1 MSFQTLLVHVEPDS
15 TPDPRLALAID
26 LANQLDAK
34 LIGVGAEMYGAA
46 GMGGGMDYGSP
57 EIFALLATT
66 TEENVKRAEAKF
78 HAAAVL
84 VKRGSQW
91 KGAVQY
97 PTAKVVAEARAADLV
112 ITSQTDGK
120 GGSELTVAPP
130 GPLILQAGRPVLVV
144 PPKADHLTIKNIVVA
159 WKEAREAR
167 RVVADALPF
176 LKAAASVVL
185 VEICDSVEADPAT
198 RQHLA
203 EIGDYLSR
211 HGVKASILVVAE
223 TRLNSAAEQLLDI
236 AKQQKADLIVAG
248 AYGHSRFQEWVF
260 GGFTR
265 ALLGQTELAV
275 LFSH

>member
-1 MSFQTLLVHVEPDS
+1 MSFQTLLVHVEPEP

-34 LIGVGAEMYGAA
+34 LIGVGAEMYGTS
-46 GMGGGMDYGSP
+46 GMGGGLDYGSA

-66 TEENVKRAEAKF
+66 TEENIKRAEEKF
-78 HAAAVL
+78 RASAAL

-91 KGAVQY
+91 RGAVQF
-97 PTAKVVAEARAADLV
+97 PTAKIVAEARAADLV
-112 ITSQTDGK
+112 ITSQGHRK
-120 GGSELTVAPP
+120 RGSGLTVAPP
-130 GPLILQAGRPVLVV
+130 GPLIMQAGRPVLVA
-144 PPKADHLTIKNIVVA
+144 PPTADRLTIKNIVVA

-176 LKAAASVVL
+176 LKAAANVVL
-185 VEICDSVEADPAT
+185 VEICDSIEADPAT
-198 RQHLA
+198 RQHLE

-223 TRLNSAAEQLLDI
+223 ARLNSAAEQLLDI